1 MLELVLD
8 TLLPAADGKDVE
20 VVVEGVLVPVDSEDV
35 LVVPVRVLVVVEE
48 ESYCKETDLFRNV
61 ATYLQTFNVDITRIF

>member
-48 ESYCKETDLFRNV
+48 ESYCKETKI
-61 ATYLQTFNVDITRIF
+61 YLEMLQRICKLLMWT

>member
-8 TLLPAADGKDVE
+8 TPLPAAVGMDVE
-20 VVVEGVLVPVDSEDV
+20 VVVEGVLVPVDSDDV

-48 ESYCKETDLFRNV
+48 ESYCKETE
-61 ATYLQTFNVDITRIF
+61 IS

>member
-48 ESYCKETDLFRNV
+48 ESYCKETQIYLD
-61 ATYLQTFNVDITRIF
+61 LQTFNVDITRIF

>member
-20 VVVEGVLVPVDSEDV
+20 VVVEGVLVPVVSEDV

-48 ESYCKETDLFRNV
+48 ESYCKETQI
-61 ATYLQTFNVDITRIF
+61 YLEMLQRICKLLMWT

>member
-1 MLELVLD
+1 MD

-48 ESYCKETDLFRNV
+48 ESYCKETQIYLEMLQ
-61 ATYLQTFNVDITRIF
+61 TYLQTFNVDITRIF

>member
-48 ESYCKETDLFRNV
+48 ESYCKETQI
-61 ATYLQTFNVDITRIF
+61 YLEMLQRICKLLMWT